1 MRDTPDTARS
11 SETGAVGAA
20 LVHVLVVDDE
30 AELREMV
37 RDYLARHGFAVST
50 ASGGADMRAILAERP
65 VHVVVLDL
73 KMPGE
78 DGLTLAR
85 YLRQSGGIGIIMLTA
100 SSETVDRVVGLE
112 LGADDYMS
120 KPSTHASCW
129 HGAQPG
135 PATHTA
141 RQYSG
146 RPTAGPAR
154 ARDQARPLPAQPRFA
169 EALQRRRG
177 EIPLTAMEFDLLK
190 AFAERP
196 NRVLSR
202 DLLLS
207 LAHNKDGEAFDRS
220 IDIRVMRLR
229 KKIETDPEKPVRQR
243 DRRSVAGPGDRRG
256 RPGPVAGLGLRLSGD
271 DQPGANLGRR
281 PAGARHPAGAGFR
294 PGASLSVL
302 G

>member
-120 KPSTHASCW
+120 KPFDPRELLARVRSLVRRLTP
-129 HGAQPG
+129 PG
-135 PATHTA
+135 N
-141 RQYSG
+141 
-146 RPTAGPAR
+146 TAG
-154 ARDQARPLPAQPRFA
+154 DQPQGRLGR
-169 EALQRRRG
+169 EIRLGRCLLNLDSQRLYSVDG
-177 EIPLTAMEFDLLK
+177 EEIPLTAMEFDLLK

-229 KKIETDPEKPVRQR
+229 KKIETDPEKPRVLKTVR
-243 DRRSVAGPGDRRG
+243 
-256 RPGPVAGLGLRLSGD
+256 
-271 DQPGANLGRR
+271 
-281 PAGARHPAGAGFR
+281 GAGYIFI
-294 PGASLSVL
+294 PGGAEAS
-302 G
+302 